1 MVTIS
6 QQVKNWGDLLLISSH
21 IWLRK
26 IQGKPRASH
35 CASIKLCQF
44 VCFTNMLKEGKKK
57 VWVRLKRHKIQ
68 SERVPDGHIWT
79 YWGNNVINYGSGLK
93 SVRLLTTMGAIWFWG
108 FLWLTCVWCWFS
120 LLEVSVRTCIM
131 YFFFFAWVIY
141 DLMSCCCIPS
151 PHLSFYFYGSLS

>member
-1 MVTIS
+1 M
-6 QQVKNWGDLLLISSH
+6 
-21 IWLRK
+21 
-26 IQGKPRASH
+26 
-35 CASIKLCQF
+35 
-44 VCFTNMLKEGKKK
+44 CFTNMLKEGKKK

-131 YFFFFAWVIY
+131 YFFFFC
-141 DLMSCCCIPS
+141 MSDIWLNELLLHPLPTS
-151 PHLSFYFYGSLS
+151 ILLLLWFLVLGSHTLAEGSFQDDSGSEKILILSSLACLQM